1 MANTSKES
9 PKTKTKK
16 ETTDIFSLEDIGDLL
31 QVLKANEVTEFKL
44 ERANERLS
52 LKRGNEGAG
61 HVAAA
66 PVAQAAPAAPVGFA
80 PVESAPAQF
89 APAQSAP
96 AQAVPA
102 QAVPAPIAAAPAA
115 SSAVEE
121 VSSPM
126 VGTFYSRPS
135 PDADS
140 YVNVGDIVKK
150 GDKLCIIEAM
160 KIMNE
165 IEADKSG
172 KIVSICLEDGQM
184 VEFGEPLFKLEAV

>member
-80 PVESAPAQF
+80 PVESAPAQ
-89 APAQSAP
+89 AAP

>member
-9 PKTKTKK
+9 PKTKSKQ

-52 LKRGNEGAG
+52 LKRGDQAAA
-61 HVAAA
+61 HVASAPVQAA
-66 PVAQAAPAAPVGFA
+66 PVAQAAPAAAPVGFA
-80 PVESAPAQF
+80 PVEPAPA
-89 APAQSAP
+89 
-96 AQAVPA
+96 AQAA
-102 QAVPAPIAAAPAA
+102 PAPIAAAPAA
-115 SSAVEE
+115 LSAVEE

-140 YVNVGDIVKK
+140 YVKT
-150 GDKLCIIEAM
+150 IEGP
-160 KIMNE
+160 
-165 IEADKSG
+165 S
-172 KIVSICLEDGQM
+172 SRFTQHCQR
-184 VEFGEPLFKLEAV
+184 